1 MWQNL
6 TTLQQVYFCIA
17 TFFSVVLV
25 VQFILAILGVGQ
37 DSEADLDLDGDGEP
51 DITVDTSDGIISFT
65 LKGIIAFFAIGGWL
79 GFALGDGT
87 VPTPLVIILSVIAGF
102 AALVGVGF
110 LMKWIMRLQSSGTM
124 DIKNAVGKIAE
135 VYLTIP
141 AKCSGNGKINLDLQG
156 SYAETEAITESDEPI
171 KTGEKVKVVRT
182 EGSVC
187 VVERLYN
194 ERNEKQ

>member
-17 TFFSVVLV
+17 VFFSAVLIL
-25 VQFILAILGVGQ
+25 QFILAIVGVGQ
-37 DSEADLDLDGDGEP
+37 GGDTEVDLDGDGEP
-51 DITVDTSDGIISFT
+51 DVTVDTSDGIVPFT
-65 LKGIIAFFAIGGWL
+65 LKGVIAFFAVGGWI

-87 VPTPLVIILSVIAGF
+87 ISSAWAIIVSVLSGF

-141 AKCSGNGKINLDLQG
+141 AKCAGNGKINLELQG
-156 SYAETEAITESDEPI
+156 AYIEAEAITECEQPI
-171 KTGEKVKVVRT
+171 KTGEKVRVVKI
-182 EGSVC
+182 EGGVC
-187 VVERLYN
+187 VVERLFD
-194 ERNEKQ
+194 